1 MPKPRADTKFSK
13 KTLKRIRQRQ
23 ENNGFSDI
31 DGLHSEIKR
40 LEPDYERSRT
50 TTGRISKSMKDD
62 ATRAKHAAEIAEAFL
77 TEVGDKIHDT
87 AAFNNLILDARFNE
101 MIGWLEITKEDIDQL
116 DPLARMNL
124 LFKIT
129 NAQSSN
135 AKAQRF
141 VAPERRTMKQE
152 SAALKDGQI
161 NNEAK
166 QRLTEKLAAILE
178 KSKT

>member
-1 MPKPRADTKFSK
+1 MPKPSAYSRFSEKTKK
-13 KTLKRIRQRQ
+13 KIRKRQ
-23 ENNGFSDI
+23 ETNGFSDI
-31 DGLHSEIKR
+31 DGLRNEIHE
-40 LEPDYERSRT
+40 LEPDYQISRT

-62 ATRAKHAAEIAEAFL
+62 ATRAKHAADIAEAFL
-77 TEVGDKIHDT
+77 KEVGDKIHDT

-101 MIGWLEITKEDIDQL
+101 MIGWLEITKEDIEQL
-116 DPLARMNL
+116 DPVARMNL

-141 VAPERRTMKQE
+141 VAPERRTIKQE
-152 SAALKDGQI
+152 TAALKDGQT

-166 QRLTEKLAAILE
+166 QRLAEKLAAILE